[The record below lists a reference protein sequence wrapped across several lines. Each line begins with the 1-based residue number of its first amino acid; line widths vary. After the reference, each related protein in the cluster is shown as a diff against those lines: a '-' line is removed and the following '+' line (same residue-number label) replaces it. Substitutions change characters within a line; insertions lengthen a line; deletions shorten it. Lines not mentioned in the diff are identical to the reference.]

1 MGLSGETKNGSLW
14 RDQEW
19 VSVERL
25 RMGLSGETKN
35 GS

>member
-1 MGLSGETKNGSLW
+1 MGLSEETKKGTLW
-14 RDQEW
+14 RDQQW

-25 RMGLSGETKN
+25 RMGLSEEIKN